1 MKKWEDEIQEKAQ
14 NLWNEHKI
22 ALLISIILIPLI
34 IQILFGIFNI
44 VSEIQSWSFRFPDS
58 SNWIG
63 FWGSYLGVIPSGLI
77 AFWVARYQI
86 NQDRILSDKRQNQ
99 DKLEFRKR
107 EILTESKSIFLEC
120 KKMIPIYKEVEY
132 ASNIKITDA
141 TDHTQVSNFLSYF
154 TDNYFKILND
164 NMEKLKFEVDAF
176 DILYKEELKS
186 YDISVN
192 IIDKILEDIIKLNND
207 LIALSYKKR
216 FNDGE
221 YIHAKLNI
229 SKTGIGPV
237 TIGEIS
243 DAKSHG
249 IVLNIFQMHRTLLIN
264 IEFLFNDIRNN
275 IDSDFKESA

>member
-44 VSEIQSWSFRFPDS
+44 VSEIRSWSFRFPDS

-86 NQDRILSDKRQNQ
+86 NQDRILSDKRQTQ

-107 EILTESKSIFLEC
+107 EILTESKSIFLEF
-120 KKMIPIYKEVEY
+120 KKMNPIYKEVEDV
-132 ASNIKITDA
+132 SIIKITDA

-192 IIDKILEDIIKLNND
+192 IIDKILEDIINLNND
-207 LIALSYKKR
+207 LTALSYKKR

-243 DAKSHG
+243 DADSHR
-249 IVLNIFQMHRTLLIN
+249 IVLNIFKMQRTLLID
-264 IEFLFNDIRNN
+264 IEFLFNNIRNN